1 MDTTVTPSISPQPG
15 ISTTSQPDSVSA
27 AIDRDAIAFHAFV
40 EGATSGCR
48 MAPVIEY
55 RDGHGLIEYPAG
67 ADVHKMH
74 SLGLGLMN
82 LTGVVRVEQ
91 FFENRSGRA
100 STTLI
105 HEKSY

>member
-1 MDTTVTPSISPQPG
+1 MTT
-15 ISTTSQPDSVSA
+15 TTAPTVPLAATAAPSQPDSVTA

-48 MAPVIEY
+48 MAPVVEY

-105 HEKSY
+105 HEKAY

>member
-1 MDTTVTPSISPQPG
+1 MTTTVPTVPPAA
-15 ISTTSQPDSVSA
+15 TAATSQPINVTPP
-27 AIDRDAIAFHAFV
+27 IDRDAIAFHAFV

-48 MAPVIEY
+48 IAPVVEY
-55 RDGHGLIEYPAG
+55 SDGHGLIEYPAG

-105 HEKSY
+105 HEKTY